1 MTPGIIILLS
11 GSSIAENSPLGSVVG
26 TLSVTEPDGISL
38 VLLND
43 AGGLFAID
51 AGNQLVVC
59 GPLDHERAAFQ
70 TIVVQGFSQVLGTI
84 EETFLINIEDVAGRM
99 VRLTGDYGR
108 FIGSLEGDS
117 IVGSAYGGK
126 IAGRGGNDTIE
137 GGNGD
142 DILIGGCG
150 QDDLRGDQGADIFV
164 FRHVGG
170 STVAAPDQIRD
181 FRSHQGDKID
191 LRGIEARSLGGDP
204 FDFIGGAGFGNHE
217 GELRF
222 DPTTHLLQGDI
233 DGDGAADFAIQI
245 NVGHLGRGDF
255 LL

>member
-1 MTPGIIILLS
+1 MIPGTIILLS
-11 GSSIAENSPLGSVVG
+11 GSSIAENSPSGSVVG
-26 TLSVTEPDGISL
+26 ALSVSEPGSFSF
-38 VLLND
+38 VLLNN
-43 AGGLFAID
+43 AGGLFSID
-51 AGNQLVVC
+51 AGNQLIVS
-59 GPLDHERAAFQ
+59 GPLDHEQAAFQ
-70 TIVVQGFSQVLGTI
+70 TIVAQGFSPILGTI
-84 EETFLINIEDVAGRM
+84 EETFLISIEDVAGRT
-99 VRLTGDYGR
+99 VKLSGDYGR

-137 GGNGD
+137 GGNGH

-150 QDDLRGDQGADIFV
+150 QDDLRGDAGADIFV
-164 FRHVGG
+164 FRYVGG
-170 STVAAPDQIRD
+170 STVAAPDHIRD

-191 LRGIEARSLGGDP
+191 LRGIEARSLGGDD
-204 FDFIGGAGFGNHE
+204 FDFIGNAGFGGSE

-233 DGDGAADFAIQI
+233 DGDGTADFAIQI